1 MAIDGSFRQDQDQQP
16 TFSHLDGEGRPRM
29 VDVSGKPET
38 LRTALAEGWVIL
50 DRAVCEQLAADG
62 YSKKGDVL
70 KIAET
75 AGIMAVK
82 KTPELIPLCH
92 GIRIERAEVKCI
104 FLEETARIRITCT
117 VAARDVTGVEMEAL
131 TGVSVAALTVYDM
144 CKGISKN
151 MIIEGIH
158 LLKKTGG
165 KSGTYIAE
173 GMNGNADS

>member
-1 MAIDGSFRQDQDQQP
+1 MANTESFRQDK
-16 TFSHLDGEGRPRM
+16 TSFSHLDGEGRPRM

-82 KTPELIPLCH
+82 KHRNSSLC
-92 GIRIERAEVKCI
+92 AM
-104 FLEETARIRITCT
+104 A
-117 VAARDVTGVEMEAL
+117 
-131 TGVSVAALTVYDM
+131 
-144 CKGISKN
+144 
-151 MIIEGIH
+151 
-158 LLKKTGG
+158 
-165 KSGTYIAE
+165 SG
-173 GMNGNADS
+173 